1 MAKKSANTILRST
14 NPDQQKD
21 TVRKVAISGAGGF
34 IGTHLVSMFEEKKWE
49 VIPLHT
55 ADFALD
61 ETTFGEKLDGVEVVI
76 HLAGASIN
84 RRWTASYKKELYASR
99 VETAKKIVDTMK
111 KMERKP
117 KLFICTSAVGIYASA
132 GRHDEEYAVYADDF
146 LGRLARDW
154 EAAALKSK
162 ALGIRT
168 VVFRYGIVLGHGGG
182 ILKEMLPPFK
192 LGLGGTIGDGK
203 QDFTWVHIN
212 DLMRAYLFVIDH
224 PEMEGVYNLMA
235 PNPTTNYGL
244 TKALG
249 AVLNRPTPFAVPR
262 FLVRLRFGSEAA
274 DALSSGQYATPK
286 RLLEAG
292 FEFEFKTIKEA
303 LNDLFGS

>member
-1 MAKKSANTILRST
+1 MKM
-14 NPDQQKD
+14 
-21 TVRKVAISGAGGF
+21 AISGAGGF
-34 IGTHLVSMFEEKKWE
+34 IGTHLVSMFEGKKWE
-49 VIPLHT
+49 VVALHT

-61 ETTFGEKLDGVEVVI
+61 ESAFGEKLSGAEVVI

-99 VETAKKIVDTMK
+99 VETAAKIVTAME
-111 KMERKP
+111 KMEQKP
-117 KLFICTSAVGIYASA
+117 KLFICTSAVGIYAST
-132 GRHDEEYAVYADDF
+132 GRYDEEHAVYSDDF
-146 LGRLARDW
+146 LGRLAQDW
-154 EAAALKSK
+154 EAAALKCV

-168 VVFRYGIVLGHGGG
+168 VIFRYGIVLGHGGG

-203 QDFTWVHIN
+203 QNFTWVHIN
-212 DLMRAYLFVIDH
+212 DLMRAYLFAIDH

-249 AVLNRPTPFAVPR
+249 AVLHRPTPFAVPK
-262 FLVRLRFGSEAA
+262 FLIRLRFGSEAA

-286 RLLEAG
+286 RLRKAG
-292 FEFEFKTIKEA
+292 FEFEFETIEEA
-303 LNDLFGS
+303 LKNLFGS